1 MLSREDLWSLEEY
14 ARKRNLFREE
24 VVAHKRKRQVVLG
37 EYARLLFEDRLTVRY
52 QIQEMLRIEQLVSPE
67 QIQAEL
73 DAYNPLI
80 PDGSNWK
87 ATFML
92 EYPDLTE
99 RRRKMEELAGVER
112 AVWLEVAGQP
122 RVYAMPDEGR
132 DWDDEMRF
140 SSVHFLRFELTARMI
155 TAVREGYAISAGINH
170 PALQVVV
177 CPVDEE
183 VRRSLAKDLCGHK

>member
-1 MLSREDLWSLEEY
+1 MGWKRLKMLSREDLWSLEEY

-99 RRRKMEELAGVER
+99 RRRK
-112 AVWLEVAGQP
+112 
-122 RVYAMPDEGR
+122 
-132 DWDDEMRF
+132 
-140 SSVHFLRFELTARMI
+140 
-155 TAVREGYAISAGINH
+155 
-170 PALQVVV
+170 
-177 CPVDEE
+177 
-183 VRRSLAKDLCGHK
+183 